1 MNIVL
6 QGVLVYKDDTL
17 GDVYF
22 NVKARDSFND
32 LRMRLA
38 AVDTPFEEYNKA
50 CKCFDNVKTEE
61 GTVVNE
67 YYDLQGFVDSRRLDI
82 KKNNKYKGNIQ
93 NRDMCARI
101 SAFIRYLQMSGKKNY
116 GAAKASDFSTLREV
130 DVFNG
135 DTKLGTIKYN
145 SGLIIGLDCENKYV
159 RLHLDSVP
167 DDTLEDAIFKELKEK
182 DKYGKKVS
190 FTPVENV
197 GFKLCTE
204 TLGFEY
210 VSQVQKEYANVLGM
224 FETIEEVIANN
235 PDKNTDW
242 ILQRDY
248 QIVTDEI
255 LDDLFND
262 FMAHDGLIAFD
273 TETTGLD
280 ITFKSRSGEGSEL
293 VGVVLSK
300 KVGTGYYFPLQH
312 KLFKNLC
319 NGDHWYFME
328 KYMRPILEGKRIICH
343 NVSYDWKVAYI
354 YDINVNCV
362 YDTMIAFGV
371 TKRYEEETF
380 EMGLKALAHN
390 ILGLDMFDLSDFVM
404 GGSFGDSD
412 VTFAD
417 LPYELVRRYAPAD
430 ADMTLSLYEYLE
442 HEDILNK
449 YNAKRIFDM
458 EIWFAKAVAYSEF
471 YGYHID
477 TDRIPQLSAEIEGAM
492 KEHTDKMFEMAGED
506 FNPNSSQQLINIMYN
521 KLGIEVVGA
530 KPSTNKEVLKT
541 LSLMQ
546 DAEGNAKYPF
556 VQELKAYRDNES
568 IYKNFLKKLHLFATS
583 DGYIFP
589 EVLQFG
595 TTTGRVS
602 VKNPNYQSYNDIVKH
617 YVVPRPGFYHFDS
630 DFAQIEQRVLVSYSS
645 ILFDDY
651 ESLALLKDFN
661 DPDMDYHQYQAAR
674 MFNVPYAAVTKSMRQ
689 QSKGIN
695 FGLPYG
701 MGDESLG
708 ARIFGARNDENTR
721 KAKDL
726 RRKFFQGQELIEKFF
741 ETVRSNGVRDGYT
754 STQFGRRRYYHRGTF
769 TVAEIRR
776 QAGNHVIQ
784 GCLGG
789 DTLIKVKEL
798 GTVKIKDVAGLSLLV
813 WDGSKWSKGD
823 ITYSGKKKKCI
834 VTFSDGSNIICSPIH
849 KFLVRDSL
857 GRESFIECHKLRDI
871 NSELPDNIVTD
882 SNSTLLI
889 NSVEI
894 TDEYIDMYDVCN
906 TDGGYYVANGVIT
919 HNTAADI
926 YKMAVVNMFQR
937 ICKEGWLGKV
947 LFNGFI
953 HDEILM
959 EVHES
964 INPYYFFKVWRSEF
978 EVKPENYCR
987 LFAGAGVG
995 KCWYDAKKL
1004 DLPPEYIEDI
1014 IQTYEE
1020 DMPWDENFDNFLQD
1034 VKDGFVRF
1042 KTNKVKKYLLDESNH
1057 GAIIKPAISAL
1068 LPDEVGAIMEKVCKD
1083 QDLIVEYG
1091 NDLGI
1096 AIEFGKPFKSKDLQ
1110 VQLKIFCKATGIDY
1124 NSIDIKSLDDVEI
1137 KQNNIGEDDEEVL
1150 EYDNSANIELFRQNI
1165 QRAGVYRD
1173 FATGQVVL
1181 GDVYLPN
1188 GVSVL
1193 NLCMKQGWIK
1203 TDNSGELKVSYVTNV
1218 NTENFEIHQTT
1229 CTMTHTDYNSLRAF
1243 YVNAIKMGGVVK

>member
-1 MNIVL
+1 ML

-784 GCLGG
+784 G
-789 DTLIKVKEL
+789 
-798 GTVKIKDVAGLSLLV
+798 
-813 WDGSKWSKGD
+813 
-823 ITYSGKKKKCI
+823 
-834 VTFSDGSNIICSPIH
+834 
-849 KFLVRDSL
+849 
-857 GRESFIECHKLRDI
+857 
-871 NSELPDNIVTD
+871 
-882 SNSTLLI
+882 
-889 NSVEI
+889 
-894 TDEYIDMYDVCN
+894 
-906 TDGGYYVANGVIT
+906 
-919 HNTAADI
+919 TAADI

-1150 EYDNSANIELFRQNI
+1150 EYDNSANIELFKQNI

>member
-1 MNIVL
+1 ML

-784 GCLGG
+784 G
-789 DTLIKVKEL
+789 
-798 GTVKIKDVAGLSLLV
+798 
-813 WDGSKWSKGD
+813 
-823 ITYSGKKKKCI
+823 
-834 VTFSDGSNIICSPIH
+834 
-849 KFLVRDSL
+849 
-857 GRESFIECHKLRDI
+857 
-871 NSELPDNIVTD
+871 
-882 SNSTLLI
+882 
-889 NSVEI
+889 
-894 TDEYIDMYDVCN
+894 
-906 TDGGYYVANGVIT
+906 
-919 HNTAADI
+919 TAADI